1 MTAAQARGAFD
12 VKVIP
17 QAADPGGEAAI
28 GRMLLDKLYHG
39 DLVGPAKGQM
49 LANMTAIEGSGVYVA
64 IERFDGTL
72 HGLRGSFVLYHNGVM
87 TRGQQQLSVTV
98 LPDSGTGELVG
109 IAGKLDIIIADGKHS
124 YVLDYT
130 LGA

>member
-1 MTAAQARGAFD
+1 MTAAQARGTFD

-17 QAADPGGEAAI
+17 QAADPGGDAAI
-28 GRMLLDKLYHG
+28 ARMLLDKQYHG
-39 DLVGPAKGQM
+39 DLAGPAKGQM

-64 IERFDGTL
+64 IERVDGTL
-72 HGLRGSFVLYHNGVM
+72 HGLRGSFVLYHNGLM
-87 TRGQQQLSVTV
+87 TRGQQHLSVTV

-109 IAGKLDIIIADGKHS
+109 ITGKLDIIIADGKHS